1 MAVCLVHH
9 TRKGA
14 SGAAGD
20 PDSARGASAIIGAV
34 RCAFTLTTMSEEDA
48 KAFGTP
54 ALTYN
59 GSPQAISATVTPD
72 DATYTV
78 GYLQGITAIGKP
90 TNAGNYAIVV
100 KLPDGEQ
107 KSQTFAISKAPL
119 TITAQD
125 ATVIQGEALPSTF
138 GLSYSGFVNNET
150 ASVLGGTPT
159 FTLTATGPTT
169 YAIQP
174 GGLTASNYQ
183 ITFASGTLTVLSW
196 TQATTNLLT
205 QVNDAKQPNGA
216 GLEQG
221 LKNSLD
227 SKLQAAI
234 ASFNQGNLTAAK
246 NQLAAFLNEVS
257 AQKGKGIDDGWAQTL
272 SDSALEILN
281 AIG

>member
-1 MAVCLVHH
+1 VAV
-9 TRKGA
+9 T
-14 SGAAGD
+14 
-20 PDSARGASAIIGAV
+20 
-34 RCAFTLTTMSEEDA
+34 
-48 KAFGTP
+48 FGTQT
-54 ALTYN
+54 LTYN
-59 GSPQAISATVTPD
+59 GSPQSISATVTPA

-78 GYLQGITAIGKP
+78 GYLQGTTVIAKP
-90 TNAGNYAIVV
+90 TNAGSNYAIVI
-100 KLPDGEQ
+100 KLPDGKQ
-107 KSQTFAISKAPL
+107 QSQTFAISKAPL

-138 GLSYSGFVNNET
+138 GLSYSGFVPGEGPG
-150 ASVLGGTPT
+150 VLGGTPT

-234 ASFNQGNLTAAK
+234 ASFNQGNQTAAK